1 MEELRKNFE
10 ELIKKLGRVDKKKLE
25 VLIKKN
31 WRCGYEHLEELIL
44 KNFFFWKLRKKLEK
58 LRKLG
63 DVN

>member
-10 ELIKKLGRVDKKKLE
+10 EFIKKLGRVDKKKLE

-44 KNFFFWKLRKKLEK
+44 KYFFFWKLRKKLEK